1 MLDTQVRV
9 FDEVRKGRMKTF
21 GKEEKIKHKKPA
33 IKIGPGHY
41 KVFSVFGGGDE
52 NDWYYFYFLFLKNII
67 LNILGMKH
75 FSEGDVLNEK
85 ISILEVINEKEH
97 CHISKVIN

>member
-52 NDWYYFYFLFLKNII
+52 ND
-67 LNILGMKH
+67 
-75 FSEGDVLNEK
+75 
-85 ISILEVINEKEH
+85 
-97 CHISKVIN
+97 